1 MSHVSKGLS
10 RGGEIPGI
18 GIGIMRTTIGRYLIG
33 DSSTRF
39 PVRLLMPLHPSP
51 VPATPPATMTRHSID
66 GEVPPPTKAAPVSPG
81 TLVIS
86 LDCELYWGVRDK
98 RTLDEYRDN
107 LIGDRRV
114 VPRLLALFDEFGI
127 RATWA
132 FVGFLFYKDRETL
145 LAALP
150 ELRPGYADGRFSP
163 YPELEAMGKTEEED
177 PFHYGGSLV
186 EAVLAHDGQ
195 EVASHTFSHYYCLEP
210 GQTVEEF
217 CADLIAASRAAA
229 RYGLEL
235 SSLVFPRNQINDA
248 YLAACRE
255 CGIRAYRRNT
265 QSWLYREVNE
275 RGETTFRRAVRYA
288 DAFVNLSG
296 YQVHDPGEISGPLPV
311 NVPASRFFYPS
322 KRVTAPFDRL
332 RLRRIRREMTY
343 AAEHGGLYHL
353 WWHPH
358 NFGRDPEANLALLRG
373 VLEHYRHLH
382 ETTGMQSRT
391 MREVAERAIARGE
404 SGTR

>member
-1 MSHVSKGLS
+1 
-10 RGGEIPGI
+10 
-18 GIGIMRTTIGRYLIG
+18 
-33 DSSTRF
+33 
-39 PVRLLMPLHPSP
+39 MPLPPLP
-51 VPATPPATMTRHSID
+51 VPAGAPATAGDLRP
-66 GEVPPPTKAAPVSPG
+66 GPAAPGAPG
-81 TLVIS
+81 TFVVS

-98 RTLDEYRDN
+98 RTLDAYREN
-107 LIGDRRV
+107 LVGDRLV

-127 RATWA
+127 HATWA
-132 FVGFLFYKDRETL
+132 FVGFLFYRDRESL
-145 LAALP
+145 LAGLP
-150 ELRPGYADGRFSP
+150 ALRPGYADARFSP
-163 YPELEAMGKTEEED
+163 YPELAAVGETEEED
-177 PFHYGGSLV
+177 PFHYAGSLV
-186 EAVLAHDGQ
+186 EAVLGHDGQ

-217 CADLIAASRAAA
+217 RADLDAANRAAA
-229 RYGLEL
+229 QYGIEL
-235 SSLVFPRNQINDA
+235 SSLVFPRNQTNDD

-265 QSWLYREVNE
+265 QSWLYREKNE

-296 YQVHDPGEISGPLPV
+296 YRVHDIGGLRGPLPV

-332 RLRRIRREMTY
+332 RVRRIRREMTC
-343 AAEHGGLYHL
+343 AAEHGLLYHL

-358 NFGRDPEANLALLRG
+358 NFGREPETNLALLRE

-382 ETTGMQSRT
+382 ETAGMQSRT
-391 MREVAERAIARGE
+391 MREVAEAVVVGR
-404 SGTR
+404 

>member
-1 MSHVSKGLS
+1 MD
-10 RGGEIPGI
+10 
-18 GIGIMRTTIGRYLIG
+18 GR
-33 DSSTRF
+33 
-39 PVRLLMPLHPSP
+39 
-51 VPATPPATMTRHSID
+51 
-66 GEVPPPTKAAPVSPG
+66 VPPPSKAARESTG
-81 TLVIS
+81 TFVVS

-98 RTLDEYRDN
+98 RSIDEYREN
-107 LIGDRRV
+107 LVGDRLV

-132 FVGFLFYKDRETL
+132 FVGFLFFKDREAL
-145 LAALP
+145 LAGLP
-150 ELRPGYADGRFSP
+150 ELRPTYANRRFCP
-163 YPELEAMGKTEEED
+163 YPEFAAIGENEEAD

-217 CADLIAASRAAA
+217 RSDLAAASRAAA
-229 RYGLEL
+229 QYGIAL
-235 SSLVFPRNQINDA
+235 SSLVFPRNQINDD
-248 YLAACRE
+248 YLAVCRE

-265 QSWLYREVNE
+265 QTWLYREKNE
-275 RGETTFRRAVRYA
+275 GGETTFRRAVRYA

-296 YQVHDPGEISGPLPV
+296 YRVHDPAALYGPPPV

-322 KRVTAPFDRL
+322 KRMTAPFDRL
-332 RLRRIRREMTY
+332 RVRRIRREMTY
-343 AAEHGGLYHL
+343 AARHGLLYHL

-358 NFGRDPEANLALLRG
+358 NFGTDTEANLALLRE

-382 ETTGMQSRT
+382 QTAGMRSRT
-391 MREVAERAIARGE
+391 MREVAEAAITGGE
-404 SGTR
+404 TGASGPQRSG